1 MNPWNDIEEDDDDL
15 DGDLSSD
22 GQRWVDAALHDGWSR
37 REAEE
42 LGREW
47 DRLEEKDRFR

>member
-1 MNPWNDIEEDDDDL
+1 MKYWEEEEDVVVEITES
-15 DGDLSSD
+15 GEK
-22 GQRWVDAALHDGWSR
+22 WVDAAIHDGWSP

-47 DRLEEKDRFR
+47 DRLEEKDRYK